1 MSRRKLNFLKLNII
15 DRGGLFYPNWSF
27 VSRLVTVEKFLRKA
41 VPLIHGATHIVRDLI
56 DFIRPQLLKCE
67 TICCGEG
74 PTPDVPIHNEELVN
88 CVLEKFLSPAISNY
102 ASYIS
107 EMEKPKLNITFKK
120 GKPLLRK
127 YRNFS

>member
-1 MSRRKLNFLKLNII
+1 
-15 DRGGLFYPNWSF
+15 LFYPNWSF

-56 DFIRPQLLKCE
+56 DFIRPHLLKCE

-74 PTPDVPIHNEELVN
+74 PTPDVPIHNEQLVN

-107 EMEKPKLNITFKK
+107 EMEKPKL
-120 GKPLLRK
+120 LLLLLLLLLFDFYSAFYNRVRSNDADK
-127 YRNFS
+127 LRSRCE